1 MKTKEIKIAGKDV
14 TLAYCFGSEVGYKL
28 LTDEEIHPFL
38 TGAIVALNDKPAR
51 MPDLR
56 KTIFLIIACATAYYE
71 SKGQDSPIEDKD
83 LMYSCEPEELG
94 IALGTIINLYAEFY
108 HIPKDEPK
116 DKEPKGGKK
125 GKNA

>member
-14 TLAYCFGSEVGYKL
+14 TLAYCFGTEVGYKL
-28 LTDEEIHPFL
+28 LTDEEIQPFL
-38 TGAIVALNDKPAR
+38 TEAIVALNDKPAR

-71 SKGQDSPIEDKD
+71 SKGQESPIEDKD
-83 LMYSCEPEELG
+83 LMYNCEPEELG

-125 GKNA
+125 RKNA